1 MKNGLAA
8 GDGSG
13 PLVLG
18 SLRDRKQEK
27 ASTYTPMRTRLYR
40 ASTRGASSERRHLSS
55 VLEVL

>member
-18 SLRDRKQEK
+18 SLRDRKEK
-27 ASTYTPMRTRLYR
+27 ASTYTCGR
-40 ASTRGASSERRHLSS
+40 ASIVPLHEERVANGVICHLS
-55 VLEVL
+55 